1 MTNAVTLPGET
12 IGEWPSDPNLHQHN
26 KPSVTVLNFNVCLI
40 YKQSKAKNSN
50 DGCKNS
56 SKVHRSKRFTSKPI
70 IDWSFPEHEH
80 TYILQHL
87 ASLGMHTK
95 TLDMHTQW
103 VTVTSSADTPSCQR
117 YTRPGTTSINLQ
129 RPIKKELPP
138 SRESDR
144 STTLQISL
152 REVDRFLVSA
162 AQLQ

>member
-12 IGEWPSDPNLHQHN
+12 IGEWPSDPNLYQHN

-40 YKQSKAKNSN
+40 YKQSRKNSN

-80 TYILQHL
+80 SYILQHL

-95 TLDMHTQW
+95 TLDKHTQW
-103 VTVTSSADTPSCQR
+103 VTVTSSADSPPRVNGILVLEQHR
-117 YTRPGTTSINLQ
+117 SICKGQSRRNF
-129 RPIKKELPP
+129 PP
-138 SRESDR
+138 RERGR
-144 STTLQISL
+144 STTLQTSL